1 METINIIVTDT
12 PELIQITVTDYQEI
26 VSTFVIEQT
35 GGDFVTE
42 APIDGSTY
50 GRRNKAWTN
59 VDVVPQVNSDWD
71 STTGVSEILNKP
83 NTITAQQS
91 ADITTNNAKVGI
103 TTTQANDITTNNSK
117 VGITPT
123 QASDITTNNSKVGI
137 TTTQANDILA
147 NNSKVGITPT
157 QANDITTNNAKVGIT
172 PTQASNIVT
181 NNAKVGI
188 TPTQASDIVTNNA
201 KVGITPTQA
210 SDIVTNNSK
219 VGITPTQA
227 SDITTNNSKVSFPE
241 APNDNKQYARKDL
254 GWEEVTASSGT
265 VDGSGTTNFVSKWQ
279 DTDTLEDSV
288 IYDDGT
294 NVGIGTT
301 SPSVKLEVA
310 SGHIRLTDAYS
321 LQWGSANNR
330 IYGQS
335 SNTVFVNNANESMRI
350 LTNGNIGIGTTNP
363 IVKLDVVGTAR
374 FADVSP
380 RIVLQETGNAKDF
393 SFKIN
398 TDGRLSVLNDDLA
411 SEVLTI
417 KQDGNVGI
425 GTTSPG
431 AKLDISSST
440 DNLSSPS
447 EDFRMSSSVYT
458 PSNYH
463 NSIYNSISGN
473 NTSLLQ
479 FRVNN
484 GLATQSTVMTL
495 KGSGNV
501 GIGTTS
507 PSYKLDV
514 VGTFRANN
522 FGSIQGV
529 DTGNPSAVNDEVRIS
544 GYGIMGNRGSLYFT
558 NRLAAGTLQFG
569 IGGVHGSGTKMLIN
583 SDGYVGIGITGP
595 QEKLHIIGS
604 TLLSNNNSYK
614 IERIDGTNIPVV
626 KLSSSNVVEFGAATS
641 TSGATMFDF
650 KTSGDASRMVI
661 LGSGNVGIGT
671 TSPEAK
677 LDVESEILISGTDP
691 ILRMERGDGFNSDIL
706 KVESST
712 DNLIIGDTSLDEIIF
727 EADNGEAMR
736 ISSNLNVLI
745 GTTTPTNAKLVIDHD
760 NTKMLELK
768 RNGNTKARFI
778 ADSNHGQLDLYNSTT
793 TNTIRILSSG
803 NSYFNGGNVGIGT
816 TSPSSKLQVQ
826 GGIQMADDGDTAS
839 ADKVGTQ
846 RYRADSNNSYVDMC
860 MQTGATTYEWV
871 NIVQNNW

>member
-1 METINIIVTDT
+1 MALRFLNSGYFAGSVGIGTDS
-12 PELIQITVTDYQEI
+12 PLKKLS
-26 VSTFVIEQT
+26 VS
-35 GGDFVTE
+35 GGDI
-42 APIDGSTY
+42 A
-50 GRRNKAWTN
+50 
-59 VDVVPQVNSDWD
+59 VNNGNGFIVGAA
-71 STTGVSEILNKP
+71 TTGNTEIGRL
-83 NTITAQQS
+83 S
-91 ADITTNNAKVGI
+91 
-103 TTTQANDITTNNSK
+103 
-117 VGITPT
+117 
-123 QASDITTNNSKVGI
+123 
-137 TTTQANDILA
+137 
-147 NNSKVGITPT
+147 
-157 QANDITTNNAKVGIT
+157 
-172 PTQASNIVT
+172 
-181 NNAKVGI
+181 
-188 TPTQASDIVTNNA
+188 
-201 KVGITPTQA
+201 
-210 SDIVTNNSK
+210 
-219 VGITPTQA
+219 
-227 SDITTNNSKVSFPE
+227 
-241 APNDNKQYARKDL
+241 
-254 GWEEVTASSGT
+254 ASSGQLQILT
-265 VDGSGTTNFVSKWQ
+265 ESTRDIKFGSTTYGNIMFLEGTN
-279 DTDTLEDSV
+279 
-288 IYDDGT
+288 G

-301 SPSVKLEVA
+301 SPSEVLHLSGIGEKYIKIVSTDQAAGIKISSDGTGEWKVYQRNSFDGLEFEYGGTSAMTFLSNKNVGIGTISPSNKLHVNSGTANEVA
-310 SGHIRLTDAYS
+310 KFESTDGAAYLSIMDSNTTYS
-321 LQWGSANNR
+321 LQGIGSIADELTL
-330 IYGQS
+330 YS
-335 SNTVFVNNANESMRI
+335 NNAERVRI
-350 LTNGNIGIGTTNP
+350 DSL
-363 IVKLDVVGTAR
+363 
-374 FADVSP
+374 
-380 RIVLQETGNAKDF
+380 
-393 SFKIN
+393 
-398 TDGRLSVLNDDLA
+398 
-411 SEVLTI
+411 
-417 KQDGNVGI
+417 GNVGI
-425 GTTSPG
+425 GT
-431 AKLDISSST
+431 
-440 DNLSSPS
+440 N
-447 EDFRMSSSVYT
+447 
-458 PSNYH
+458 
-463 NSIYNSISGN
+463 
-473 NTSLLQ
+473 
-479 FRVNN
+479 
-484 GLATQSTVMTL
+484 
-495 KGSGNV
+495 
-501 GIGTTS
+501 S